1 MLVVAGADQKV
12 YGTGLVYQTPRWS
25 DGCGPGM
32 PSARGGHGMGE
43 AAAGRLVTQAARSG
57 GHDAGFS

>member
-32 PSARGGHGMGE
+32 PSAPGGHGIGG
-43 AAAGRLVTQAARSG
+43 ADDGRRVTQATRS
-57 GHDAGFS
+57 